1 MNSLIPHTFCVRAAR
16 KSLVATAFLAA
27 LFSFGV
33 AAFAQD
39 DQNGPPPPPP
49 QQQSDQQPGQTSEP
63 GMGRHMGQHQ
73 MPSVDDQ
80 LKHLSKKL
88 NLSDDQQA
96 KLKPILEDQRKQMET
111 IHNDS
116 SLSREDRHER
126 MKNWRKGGE
135 NAPPAGDNQ

>member
-27 LFSFGV
+27 LFSLGV

-88 NLSDDQQA
+88 NLSDDQIKSVLNA
-96 KLKPILEDQRKQMET
+96 DQQKNFDKM
-111 IHNDS
+111 
-116 SLSREDRHER
+116 REQQHER